1 MIRVK
6 TSEFNQVNRV
16 RKRHYRVRRLEYI
29 TRRLSLSRNKVLK
42 LRLLTSSNEIE
53 RIFYHEL
60 YLNYDLEAFITYHV
74 IFNTYLSNK
83 LQWELIGALQKIRNC
98 NIVLEVTPCKTK
110 WMDFDISFKI
120 IGHCSCHMY
129 VFYFF
134 DTSH

>member
-16 RKRHYRVRRLEYI
+16 QKRHYRVRRLEYI

-74 IFNTYLSNK
+74 IFNTYLSNQ
-83 LQWELIGALQKIRNC
+83 LQ
-98 NIVLEVTPCKTK
+98 
-110 WMDFDISFKI
+110 
-120 IGHCSCHMY
+120 
-129 VFYFF
+129 
-134 DTSH
+134 